1 MKITF
6 LTTGNI
12 RQIATMKRALG
23 MADHLADLGHSIS
36 IVAMDCHDNREQ
48 IAAACDRRIS
58 VHFYTHSGPLH
69 EMLQKTRIVRN
80 ISPDHLFYCSY
91 SFRNRVWKRMLPR
104 QMRIAIE
111 HSELSSC
118 IKGQSFLQRMMGAYF
133 ERRSL
138 YIADHIV
145 CASKY
150 LFFHYKHRV
159 MQSGMTDKPVS
170 YLPYAYADSISR
182 PDADL
187 RDALQARYGGFVNVV
202 FMGTMISNYGLFVM
216 LDAIA
221 ALQHAAKPYMLHLL
235 GAGPD
240 LQIAKE
246 YAAAKGISAHVH
258 FAGYVEEQ
266 QLSAYF
272 SMADAFLVPLFN
284 TIQDWA
290 RCPSKTYMYIPFM
303 KPVFTCRVGESAELF
318 TDERLFFRSSDS
330 NDLAMK
336 LETLMQPVTHILPD
350 PAQHTW
356 KRRAEDLS
364 ALLTDGFGA

>member
-23 MADHLADLGHSIS
+23 MANHLADLGHSIS
-36 IVAMDCHDNREQ
+36 IVAMDCPDNRLQ
-48 IAAACDRRIS
+48 IAAECDLRICI
-58 VHFYTHSGPLH
+58 HYYTHSGPLQ

-91 SFRNRVWKRMLPR
+91 SFRNRVWKRMLPGHIR
-104 QMRIAIE
+104 FVIE

-118 IKGQSFLQRMMGAYF
+118 IRGQSFFKRMMGAYF

-138 YIADHIV
+138 YLADHIV

-159 MQSGMTDKPVS
+159 MHSGMTDKSVS
-170 YLPYAYADSISR
+170 YLPYAFADSITS

-187 RDALQARYGGFVNVV
+187 GDTLKARYGGYVNIV

-221 ALQHAAKPYMLHLL
+221 AVRQAEKPYMLHLL

-240 LQIAKE
+240 LQKAKD
-246 YAAAKGISAHVH
+246 YAASRGISDHVH

-272 SMADAFLVPLFN
+272 AMADAFLVPLFN

-303 KPVFTCRVGESAELF
+303 KPVFTCKVGESAELF

-336 LETLMQPVTHILPD
+336 LATLMQPGTHILPD

-364 ALLTDGFGA
+364 ALLTDSRGA

>member
-23 MADHLADLGHSIS
+23 MANHLADLGHSIS
-36 IVAMDCHDNREQ
+36 IVAMDCPDNRVQ
-48 IAAACDRRIS
+48 IAEECDLRIGI
-58 VHFYTHSGPLH
+58 HYYTHSGPLQ
-69 EMLQKTRIVRN
+69 EMLQKTRIVRD

-91 SFRNRVWKRMLPR
+91 SFRNRVWKWMLPR
-104 QMRIAIE
+104 DIRIVIE

-118 IKGQSFLQRMMGAYF
+118 IRGQSFFKRMMGAYF

-138 YIADHIV
+138 YFADHIV

-159 MQSGMTDKPVS
+159 MRSGMTDKSVS
-170 YLPYAYADSISR
+170 YLPYAYADSITR
-182 PDADL
+182 ADADL
-187 RDALQARYGGFVNVV
+187 RDTLKMRYGGYVNIV

-221 ALQHAAKPYMLHLL
+221 ALRQAEKPYMLHLL
-235 GAGPD
+235 GVGPD
-240 LQIAKE
+240 LQKAKDH
-246 YAAAKGISAHVH
+246 AASRGISAHVH

-303 KPVFTCRVGESAELF
+303 KPVFTCKVGESAELF

-336 LETLMQPVTHILPD
+336 LATLMQPWTHILPD

-364 ALLTDGFGA
+364 ALLTDSCGA